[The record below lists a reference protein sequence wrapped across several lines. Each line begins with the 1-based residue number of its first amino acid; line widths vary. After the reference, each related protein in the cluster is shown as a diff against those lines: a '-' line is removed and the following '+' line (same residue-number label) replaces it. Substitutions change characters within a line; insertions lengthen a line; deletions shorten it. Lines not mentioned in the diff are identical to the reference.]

1 MRRRRL
7 PPKRHL
13 TARRVRLGAE
23 LRKLREATG
32 MKAREAAALL
42 GADAVQMSQI
52 ESGVAGVS
60 AERVRRLAAHYACT
74 DEGLIE
80 ALVAMATDRTRG
92 WWEDYRGVLPPV
104 NLDLAEAEHHA
115 MFLREVVITYVPGLL
130 QTPDYARAVFG
141 YMRPELPESELTP
154 RVEHRMKRRNVIE
167 GDAPTPYEAIVHE
180 FALRIRVA
188 DRHVSRAQL
197 LRILEQT
204 EQEHVTLRVIPTDQD
219 GFGGAGASM
228 MYMGGPVPQ
237 LDTGL
242 REGATGT
249 AFIDAEAQ
257 LRTLRT
263 LFRKVEKATLD
274 PSASRDFV
282 HRLSKEL

>member
-1 MRRRRL
+1 MTMRNQ
-7 PPKRHL
+7 P
-13 TARRVRLGAE
+13 TARQVRLGSE
-23 LRKLREATG
+23 LRKLREAVG
-32 MKAREAAALL
+32 KPAKEVAGLL
-42 GADAVQMSQI
+42 ATSSAHMSQI
-52 ESGVAGVS
+52 EAGSSGIS
-60 AERVRRLAAHYACT
+60 EERLRRLAAHCACT
-74 DEGLIE
+74 DEELIE

-92 WWEDYRGVLPPV
+92 WWEEYRGILPPV

-154 RVEHRMKRRNVIE
+154 RVEHRMRRRSVIE
-167 GDAPTPYEAIVHE
+167 DNEPTRYDAIVHE

-188 DRHVSRAQL
+188 NRQVSRAQL
-197 LRILEQT
+197 LQILEQT
-204 EQEHVTLRVIPTDQD
+204 EQQHVTVRVIPTDQD
-219 GFGGAGASM
+219 NFGGAGASM

-249 AFIDAEAQ
+249 AFIDAEPQ
-257 LRTLRT
+257 LNTLRT

-274 PSASRDFV
+274 PDASRDFI

>member
-1 MRRRRL
+1 M

-42 GADAVQMSQI
+42 GADSVQMSQI

-60 AERVRRLAAHYACT
+60 AARVRRLAAHYACT

-80 ALVAMATDRTRG
+80 ALAAMAADRTRG
-92 WWEDYRGVLPPV
+92 WWEEYRGVLPPV

-115 MFLREVVITYVPGLL
+115 AFLREVVITYVPGLL

-141 YMRPELPESELTP
+141 YMRPELPDSELTP
-154 RVEHRMKRRNVIE
+154 RVEHRMRRRAVIE
-167 GDAPTPYEAIVHE
+167 GDSPTPYDAIVHE

-188 DRHVSRAQL
+188 DRQVSRSQL
-197 LRILEQT
+197 RQILELT
-204 EQEHVTLRVIPTDQD
+204 DQEHVSVRVIPVDQD

-242 REGATGT
+242 REAATGT
-249 AFIDAEAQ
+249 MFIDAVPQ
-257 LRTLRT
+257 LSALRT
-263 LFRKVEKATLD
+263 LFRRVEEATLS
-274 PSASRDFV
+274 PAASQDFI
-282 HRLSKEL
+282 HSLSKEL

>member
-1 MRRRRL
+1 M

-13 TARRVRLGAE
+13 TARRVRLGTE
-23 LRKLREATG
+23 LRRLREATG

-42 GADAVQMSQI
+42 GADSVQMSQI
-52 ESGVAGVS
+52 ESGVVGVS

-74 DEGLIE
+74 DESLIE
-80 ALVAMATDRTRG
+80 ALAAMATDRTRG
-92 WWEDYRGVLPPV
+92 WWEEYRGVLPPV
-104 NLDLAEAEHHA
+104 NLDLAETEHHA
-115 MFLREVVITYVPGLL
+115 TFLREVVVTYVPGLL

-154 RVEHRMKRRNVIE
+154 RVELRMRRRAVIE
-167 GDAPTPYEAIVHE
+167 GDNPTPYDAIVHE

-188 DRHVSRAQL
+188 DRSVSRAQL
-197 LRILEQT
+197 RQILDQIEQG
-204 EQEHVTLRVIPTDQD
+204 HVTVRVIPTDQD

-228 MYMGGPVPQ
+228 MYMGGPTPQ

-242 REGATGT
+242 REAATGT
-249 AFIDAEAQ
+249 AFIDAKPQ
-257 LRTLRT
+257 LETLRT
-263 LFRKVEKATLD
+263 LFRKVEEATLD
-274 PSASRDFV
+274 PTASRDFI